1 MRPSRRG
8 LQFDVAQQG
17 GEQRLR
23 MPEDGQAAPM
33 PIMLAIA
40 SAGHPGGALA
50 GVQPAF
56 ELAQDFLD
64 ATGQGHQLLIVARAV
79 KWFHPAP
86 EYTCAVLS
94 DVFGAAGPARACCNA
109 IQAAAA
115 RV

>member
-1 MRPSRRG
+1 
-8 LQFDVAQQG
+8 
-17 GEQRLR
+17 
-23 MPEDGQAAPM
+23 M

-40 SAGHPGGALA
+40 SAGHHGGALA

-79 KWFHPAP
+79 KRFHPIP
-86 EYTCAVLS
+86 DYTCAVLS
-94 DVFGAAGPARACCNA
+94 DVSGRPVEWSQAERSSRSLNRRTDSLPDAPRACCQA